1 MERASFYSLTAREKR
16 KTFFQYAE
24 KLGLVENGF
33 YISGI
38 PSGDSADVD
47 FFYFMRDVLNYPIA
61 CKIPENFL
69 TKEEEPEE
77 EEPEDDEDEDD
88 KIACDNCDQEEER
101 DEVFGVEED
110 DWTTPGYYMVC
121 NKCLNNKANK
131 KRFK

>member
-1 MERASFYSLTAREKR
+1 MERAEFYSLTAREKR
-16 KTFFQYAE
+16 STFFQYAE
-24 KLGLVENGF
+24 KLGLVKDGH

-38 PSGDSADVD
+38 PKGSETDVN
-47 FFYFMRDVLNYPIA
+47 FFYLMEDVIGYPQP
-61 CKIPENFL
+61 CKIPDSYL
-69 TKEEEPEE
+69 TKEPEE
-77 EEPEDDEDEDD
+77 EEPEDDEEEDN
-88 KIACDNCDQEEER
+88 ITCDNCDQEEDR

>member
-1 MERASFYSLTAREKR
+1 MERADFYSLTSREKR

-47 FFYFMRDVLNYPIA
+47 FFYFMEDVIGYPQP

-77 EEPEDDEDEDD
+77 EEDD
-88 KIACDNCDQEEER
+88 KITCDNCDQEEDR
-101 DEVFGVEED
+101 DEVFGVEEE

-121 NKCLNNKANK
+121 NKCLNNKVNK